1 VLGVPQLGER
11 AAAFKEKAMGMSE
24 DFESG
29 ATVHELLNEATEWL
43 QYACGISELLA
54 ELVHESDGVD
64 SRRMA
69 LALEAIGKIT
79 RTGAQRTAQ
88 AHTMLHWERARDL

>member
-1 VLGVPQLGER
+1 
-11 AAAFKEKAMGMSE
+11 MGMSE

-54 ELVHESDGVD
+54 ELVHESDSVD

>member
-1 VLGVPQLGER
+1 MEPFENIYAPRHL
-11 AAAFKEKAMGMSE
+11 KN

-29 ATVHELLNEATEWL
+29 ATAHELLNEATEWL

-54 ELVHESDGVD
+54 ELIHESDSVD
-64 SRRMA
+64 CQRVA

-79 RTGAQRTAQ
+79 RMGVERTAQ
-88 AHTMLHWERARDL
+88 AHAVLHWDAAKAK